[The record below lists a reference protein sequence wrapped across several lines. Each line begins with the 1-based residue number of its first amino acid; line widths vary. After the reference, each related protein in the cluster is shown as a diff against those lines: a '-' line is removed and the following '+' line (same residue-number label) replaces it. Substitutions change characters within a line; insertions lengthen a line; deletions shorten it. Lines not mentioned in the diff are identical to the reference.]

1 VGSEVTESGGGTRT
15 EGRLANVSAALLL
28 GGLSTRMGRDKAHL
42 TLLGVEFATR
52 IARLLDRL
60 YREVLL
66 VGGTPPPDAPGR
78 AVPDLVG
85 VSGPPCALRG
95 LVTAL
100 AESGAE
106 RVQVVA
112 TDLPLV
118 TPDLLVA
125 LMAWPESQAVVPR
138 DHLGVH
144 PLCAIYRRE
153 SVLGVA
159 RGRLAAGEYG
169 LKGLLAELDTDYLEA
184 GDLAAVDPD
193 GVALLNVNTP
203 ADLERA
209 EARALEKASDPFW
222 PLPG

>member
-1 VGSEVTESGGGTRT
+1 VGVGT
-15 EGRLANVSAALLL
+15 EGRVANVSAALLL

-42 TLLGVEFATR
+42 TLFGVEFATR
-52 IARLLDRL
+52 IARLLSRL
-60 YREVLL
+60 YGEVLL
-66 VGGTPPPDAPGR
+66 VGGTPPRGAPGR
-78 AVPDLVG
+78 AVPDLPELAE
-85 VSGPPCALRG
+85 PPCALRG

-100 AESGAE
+100 AESRAE

-138 DHLGVH
+138 NRLGAH

-153 SVLGVA
+153 SVLSAA
-159 RGRLAAGEYG
+159 RARLAAGEYR
-169 LKGLLAELDTDYLEA
+169 LEGLLAELDADYLEA
-184 GDLAAVDPD
+184 DDLAAVDPD
-193 GVALLNVNTP
+193 GAALFNVNTP
-203 ADLERA
+203 ADLERV
-209 EARALEKASDPFW
+209 EALARERTSDPFW